1 MEDAWE
7 PRELQMLGHRP
18 KVKTTDLNRTADTNC
33 STRGV

>member
-18 KVKTTDLNRTADTNC
+18 KVKNTDLNRAADTSY
-33 STRGV
+33 STRGI